1 MILRYPFIRRNVT
14 EHATLLLI
22 VSAHVF
28 LDAASPSPVTAPATF
43 SAACKDRRYE
53 SSRTR
58 GALSQFYLEAGDASD
73 GASGVEAGAGAS
85 SGSGSASGVD
95 DGGSGST

>member
-1 MILRYPFIRRNVT
+1 MRSATRR
-14 EHATLLLI
+14 
-22 VSAHVF
+22 S
-28 LDAASPSPVTAPATF
+28 
-43 SAACKDRRYE
+43 KDRRYE

-73 GASGVEAGAGAS
+73 GASGVEAGAGAGAG